1 MADQLFSLV
10 RGDSQQ
16 IVIALTHGASAYT
29 PPAGSTQTF
38 TLKRLTADED
48 SSAMVQKTIGA
59 GLTIAGTNATAVF
72 VPQDTYDLQPS
83 TPYLFDVQSQESDGK
98 LKTVAFGSITFRGD
112 ITRQPDTSITI
123 FTTQP
128 TAYQSAATSAAAA
141 AASAV
146 AAAGSASTATTQAGI
161 ATTKAGEASGSASA
175 ASASAITATTQAGI
189 ATTKASEASASAS
202 SASGSASTAT
212 TQAGNAAT
220 SASAASGSA
229 SSASSSASAASDSA
243 DDAAASAV
251 AAAASVG
258 VSLLKASNL
267 SDLTNAS
274 TARTN
279 LGLGSLFDG
288 TGGYTAQSARLNGGE
303 GDVFENVSSGNW
315 ETGAAIT
322 AARFIGDAGGL
333 IGAANID
340 VTYATS
346 AGDADA
352 LSTPRTINGVSFDGT
367 ANITVAA
374 AGSTLTDTVPVGK
387 GGTGATTLS
396 ANSVLLG
403 NGTSALQVVAPGTAG
418 NVLRSDGTTWTSAS
432 IQLGD
437 RYLTSSTTSNTI
449 SNGAKTFTVGTGLA
463 YSPTQDIIIVFDA
476 AHHMDAEVTSYNS
489 TTGVLV
495 VDVNHHKGSGTYA
508 VWTVNVG
515 GIGAGAIPSGGT
527 TGQVLAKVS
536 NSEYDD
542 AWVTPTVAVSNVTGL
557 GTAATRNVGQA
568 AGNVPILDMD
578 GFLYLGSGVSSVG
591 PGAIYLWDADNSSTS
606 SIASSDGLYFTD
618 AYRSAY
624 LSEFALTSQLPTF
637 GTGVATALANTAGA
651 AGGFA
656 LTNNVVAGP
665 ASATDNAI
673 ARFDATTG
681 KLVQDS
687 GITISDVASSAM
699 TVSAPSSTDLN
710 LTGTGGTF
718 QIFRAA
724 NFPFVWFPGS
734 SSTAGRVV
742 YSMNG
747 ATSSATSG
755 TNIGLNLT
763 PTYNQTSGTAA
774 NTDLLVNRTQT
785 AVGSGTQRL
794 LDLQVGGVS
803 QFSVSNTGVVLA
815 SNGSSTAPAYS
826 FASSPN
832 SGIVVGQGGAGRLT
846 LYAGGALGL
855 YLDQNNNVAAFL
867 NTTRLGWSS
876 GTPIATGI
884 DVAFSRL
891 SAGVLGLGTGGAAS
905 VAGALSCNEVRL
917 SRTITAAGTTGAQTI
932 NNSTGSVNFAA
943 AATSLVVTNSLCT
956 VNSVI
961 QLTVG
966 TNDTTM
972 RSAIAVAA
980 AGSFT
985 IFASASPT
993 TETRVNFT
1001 LTN

>member
-128 TAYQSAATSAAAA
+128 TAYQSAAASAAAA
-141 AASAV
+141 AASAS

-175 ASASAITATTQAGI
+175 AASGAVISTTQAGI
-189 ATTKASEASASAS
+189 ATTKASEAS
-202 SASGSASTAT
+202 
-212 TQAGNAAT
+212 N
-220 SASAASGSA
+220 SA
-229 SSASSSASAASDSA
+229 SSASSSASTATAQAGIATAKAGEASTSA
-243 DDAAASAV
+243 SAAAASAV
-251 AAAASVG
+251 TAAASVG

-267 SDLTNAS
+267 SDLANAA

-288 TGGYTAQSARLNGGE
+288 TGGFVAQAARLNGAE
-303 GDVFENVSSGNW
+303 GDVFQNTSSGNFQ
-315 ETGAAIT
+315 TSAAIT
-322 AARFIGDAGGL
+322 AAQFNGDAGGL
-333 IGAANID
+333 TGAANID

-403 NGTSALQVVAPGTAG
+403 NGTSALQVVAPSTAG
-418 NVLRSDGTTWTSAS
+418 NVLRSNGTTWTSAS

-437 RYLTSSTTSNTI
+437 RYLTSSTTSNTV

-463 YSPTQDIIIVFDA
+463 YSPTQDITIVFDA
-476 AHHMDAEVTSYNS
+476 SNHMHGSVTSYNS

-495 VDVNHHKGSGTYA
+495 VDVNHKTGSGTYA

-536 NSEYDD
+536 NADYDD
-542 AWVTPTVAVSNVTGL
+542 AWVTPTVAVGNVTGI
-557 GTAATRNVGQA
+557 GTAATRNAGTA
-568 AGNVPILDMD
+568 AGNVPILDTS
-578 GFLYLGSGVSSVG
+578 GFLLLGSGVPNVG
-591 PGAIYLWDADNSSTS
+591 PGVIDLWDGDNSSIS
-606 SIASSDGLYFTD
+606 RIESSDGLRFTD

-624 LSEFALTSQLPTF
+624 LSDFALTSQLPTF

-699 TVSAPSSTDLN
+699 TVSAPSSTDFN

-724 NFPFVWFPGS
+724 NFPFVWFPNS
-734 SSTAGRVV
+734 SSTAGRIV

-755 TNIGLNLT
+755 TNIGLSLT

-803 QFSVSNTGVVLA
+803 QFSVTNTGVVLA
-815 SNGSSTAPAYS
+815 PNGSSTAPAYS

-832 SGIVVGQGGAGRLT
+832 SGLVVGQGGTGRLT
-846 LYAGGALGL
+846 LYAGGSLGL

-876 GTPIATGI
+876 GTPIANGI

-891 SAGVLGLGTGGAAS
+891 SAGVLGLGTGTAAS
-905 VAGALSCNEVRL
+905 VAGALSLNEIRL
-917 SRTITAAGTTGAQTI
+917 SKTITAAGTTGAQTI

-961 QLTVG
+961 QVTVA

-972 RSAIAVAA
+972 RSVIAVAA

-985 IFASASPT
+985 IFAGVAPT